1 MERVKIEKRGRGRPK
16 GQTQIATNTD
26 RRSLAQLARAYTKEA
41 LMALVEIFQDK
52 TAGAARVTA
61 AIAVLDRGYGKPAQS
76 HELTGPNQGPV
87 MMKLDQAVL
96 AKLPEETLVA
106 LQALITGLNK
116 GDLSAIL
123 QQHRADS
130 SEYED
135 TLH

>member
-1 MERVKIEKRGRGRPK
+1 MERVKIGKRGRGRPK

-26 RRSLAQLARAYTKEA
+26 RRTLAELARSYTKDA
-41 LMALVEIFQDK
+41 LLALVEIFQDK
-52 TAGAARVTA
+52 AAGAARVTA

-87 MMKLDQAVL
+87 MMRLDQSIL
-96 AKLPEETLVA
+96 AQLPTDTLVA
-106 LQALITGLNK
+106 LQALLAGLSK
-116 GDLSAIL
+116 GDISAL
-123 QQHRADS
+123 VQQQSADS